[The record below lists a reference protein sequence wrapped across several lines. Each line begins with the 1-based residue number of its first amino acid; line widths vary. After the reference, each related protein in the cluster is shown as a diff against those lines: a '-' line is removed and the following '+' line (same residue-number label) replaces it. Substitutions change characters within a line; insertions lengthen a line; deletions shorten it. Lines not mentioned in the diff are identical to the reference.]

1 MIIFISFPYVSI
13 FFDCISITVQGLNGA
28 LFHKCVELL
37 KSIYSS
43 EGTTH
48 QTKTNARQ
56 IQVLILASAWV
67 FSVPFVVI
75 SLTVS
80 IYNL

>member
-1 MIIFISFPYVSI
+1 MWRPQEATYIIFISFPYVSI
-13 FFDCISITVQGLNGA
+13 FFDCISVTVQGLNGA

-48 QTKTNARQ
+48 
-56 IQVLILASAWV
+56 
-67 FSVPFVVI
+67 
-75 SLTVS
+75 
-80 IYNL
+80 